1 MYYIHI
7 HITDTN
13 ITKDTNFTNL
23 LEGLKGSRNQKIQA
37 LRLCLNRGLTTTTVL
52 MYDSYEHITKR
63 VSDMIGVVSNNYR
76 SSIIEMLFSS
86 ERKTNGIPTNRY
98 S

>member
-37 LRLCLNRGLTTTTVL
+37 LRLFLHRGLTTTTVL

-76 SSIIEMLFSS
+76 SPIIEMLFSS
-86 ERKTNGIPTNRY
+86 ERKTNDRTEKRHT
-98 S
+98 

>member
-23 LEGLKGSRNQKIQA
+23 LEGSKGSRNQKIQA
-37 LRLCLNRGLTTTTVL
+37 LRLFLNRGLTTT
-52 MYDSYEHITKR
+52 
-63 VSDMIGVVSNNYR
+63 
-76 SSIIEMLFSS
+76 SIHETIDGPQTQYKELL
-86 ERKTNGIPTNRY
+86 K
-98 S
+98 